1 MNVKQ
6 EIKNLKNKFPNLE
19 QINIEYQ
26 GSGDSFDDFWNLTTT
41 PESDIEQSDIEDLL
55 WYAIDNSDA
64 NFNNEGSEGEIIID
78 LDNEKMSIDNYWI
91 IYDKQSTGLVT
102 FEE

>member
-6 EIKNLKNKFPNLE
+6 TIKDLKVKFPN
-19 QINIEYQ
+19 INKISIKYM
-26 GSGDSFDDFWNLTTT
+26 GSGDSFEDFWNLETT

>member
-6 EIKNLKNKFPNLE
+6 TIKDLKVKFPN
-19 QINIEYQ
+19 INKISIEYI
-26 GSGDSFDDFWNLTTT
+26 GSGDSFEDFWNLETT

-64 NFNNEGSEGEIIID
+64 NFNSCEIMFLSYRAFKVLQMVCNCSVI
-78 LDNEKMSIDNYWI
+78 S
-91 IYDKQSTGLVT
+91 S
-102 FEE
+102 

>member
-1 MNVKQ
+1 MNVKE
-6 EIKNLKNKFPNLE
+6 EIKNLKIKFPE
-19 QINIEYQ
+19 VKEIKIEYT
-26 GSGDSFDDFWNLTTT
+26 GSGDSFDDFWNLITT
-41 PESDIEQSDIEDLL
+41 PESNIEQSDIEDLL
-55 WYAIDNSDA
+55 WYAIENSDA

-91 IYDKQSTGLVT
+91 IYDKQSSGLVT

>member
-6 EIKNLKNKFPNLE
+6 TIKDLKVKFPN
-19 QINIEYQ
+19 INKISIEYI
-26 GSGDSFDDFWNLTTT
+26 GSGDSFEDFWNLKTT